1 MNAKTTYRTLSIVL
15 TLLALLLGG
24 CKAQAA
30 NEIRLSGADDGGQVD
45 LSPGQVLVVELDSNV
60 TTGYS
65 WSVAELP
72 NGVLEQ
78 DGEAVYTQPERNLGL
93 VGAGGVET
101 LRFKAV
107 KAGEGALKLAYRRPW
122 EKDAPPAEEFTI
134 QVVVK

>member
-1 MNAKTTYRTLSIVL
+1 MTTKTAFRTLSIVL
-15 TLLALLLGG
+15 ALFALLLGG
-24 CKAQAA
+24 CKGQAA
-30 NEIRLSGADDGGQVD
+30 NEIRLSGADDGGQVE

-72 NGVLEQ
+72 GGVLEQ
-78 DGEAVYTQPERNLGL
+78 DGEAVYTQPERNQGL

-107 KAGEGALKLAYRRPW
+107 KAGDGALKLAYRRPW
-122 EKDAPPAEEFTI
+122 EKDTLPAEEFTVN
-134 QVVVK
+134 VVVK